1 MKPPRS
7 TLTAVDKRVIREIN
21 RAELLPVYKELRLLR
36 KALDKICQDKKCQ
49 Q

>member
-7 TLTAVDKRVIREIN
+7 TLTAVDKRTVKEIV
-21 RAELLPVYKELRLLR
+21 RAEMIPIAKELRLLR
-36 KALDKICQDKKCQ
+36 KALEKICQDKKCQ